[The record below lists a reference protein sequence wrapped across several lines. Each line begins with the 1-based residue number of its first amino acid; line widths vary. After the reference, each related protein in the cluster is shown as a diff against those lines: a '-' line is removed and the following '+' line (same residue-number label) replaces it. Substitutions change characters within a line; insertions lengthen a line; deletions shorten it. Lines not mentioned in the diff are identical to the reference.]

1 MRQSSREVKALIGE
15 IQHRVDMGTLAT
27 LPAETIAMND
37 IAKVSIKLA
46 QPLAVDAYTTNRATG
61 AFILI
66 DDSTNN
72 TVGVKGARL
81 DLL

>member
-1 MRQSSREVKALIGE
+1 MEHQAKRKKVGGRPGE

-27 LPAETIAMND
+27 MPAETIAMND

-72 TVGVKGARL
+72 TVAAGMIA
-81 DLL
+81 